1 MYAKFKFFATLICM
15 CYISVMRL
23 SMLIPCLLLM
33 ACNAQRDRVSQLPDP
48 TATTALASPTIVIM
62 PSPSAVPQPLP
73 QATAPTA
80 VMATVLPSPV
90 PATPTALVLITRQ
103 PTQTPTR
110 QAVAPTLAPTLPPIA
125 TPTLAPEG
133 GFRVMTDT
141 IYSGDSTKVTRVC
154 IDMVRNQACQLVF
167 TNGARTALYHAGS
180 EKWSRTHYVWLPVY
194 ETYLAPPKQ
203 IAVWDVQ
210 QGRRIDLIEVS
221 LNPFLP
227 PPITWSPINETLF
240 IVANG
245 KQPQLLALDVATGA
259 KTATNTCPDWL
270 LSPNL
275 ISDIFWA
282 QLDVSRLCSNYNATT
297 LSNIAVQ
304 RFERGVMIWT
314 QRSDKIYIL
323 LNDARMGEAWEVNA
337 NTWFAGMPENDATIV
352 PPTGK
357 FQPVRGFG
365 KIWRERFGQYGALR
379 DALGWAIEPEQAL
392 PNANFGCDE
401 RAVITSCQFPA
412 PSGGWYRLE
421 FQPKR
426 WAQTS

>member
-1 MYAKFKFFATLICM
+1 
-15 CYISVMRL
+15 MRL

-33 ACNAQRDRVSQLPDP
+33 ACNAQRDRVSQLPNP
-48 TATTALASPTIVIM
+48 TATTALAPPTIVIK
-62 PSPSAVPQPLP
+62 PSPSAAPQTSP
-73 QATAPTA
+73 QAPAPTA
-80 VMATVLPSPV
+80 VIATVLPSPA
-90 PATPTALVLITRQ
+90 PATPTAPVLATRQ
-103 PTQTPTR
+103 PTQAPTR
-110 QAVAPTLAPTLPPIA
+110 QAAAPTLAPTLPPII
-125 TPTLAPEG
+125 TPTPASEG
-133 GFRVMTDT
+133 GFKVMTDT

-154 IDMVRNQACQLVF
+154 MDMVRNQTCQLVF
-167 TNGARTALYHAGS
+167 ANGARSTLYHAGW

-194 ETYLAPPKQ
+194 EAYLVPPKKF
-203 IAVWDVQ
+203 AVWDAQ
-210 QGRRIDLIEVS
+210 QGRQIEMIDVS
-221 LNPFLP
+221 FNPALP

-240 IVANG
+240 VVSNS
-245 KQPQLLALDVATGA
+245 KQPQLLALDVAAGT
-259 KTATNTCPDWL
+259 KTTTNTCPDWL
-270 LSPNL
+270 LSRNL

-282 QLDVSRLCSNYNATT
+282 QLDVSSLCSNYKVSMY
-297 LSNIAVQ
+297 SNIAVQ

-314 QRSDKIYIL
+314 QHSDKIYIL

-337 NTWFAGMPENDATIV
+337 NAWFAGMPENDATIV

-401 RAVITSCQFPA
+401 QAVITSCQFPA
-412 PSGGWYRLE
+412 PGGGWYRLA

-426 WAQTS
+426 WSQTS